1 MPETCLLSSWLRS
14 IGATWPTV
22 DNKGPGTQNAGCD
35 HVLRTPPAA
44 NQCFLNIASSL
55 SHTLRSAIT
64 ISTRTQRAAISW
76 VLSLLPAYCV
86 AFFVE
91 MDTEKLI
98 EEVRN
103 YPFLYDR
110 GHVDYKNI
118 DKKIEKWREIGL
130 TLNSDGKCY
139 EVFNLLNLN
148 FLNYL
153 F

>member
-1 MPETCLLSSWLRS
+1 
-14 IGATWPTV
+14 
-22 DNKGPGTQNAGCD
+22 
-35 HVLRTPPAA
+35 
-44 NQCFLNIASSL
+44 
-55 SHTLRSAIT
+55 
-64 ISTRTQRAAISW
+64 
-76 VLSLLPAYCV
+76 
-86 AFFVE
+86 